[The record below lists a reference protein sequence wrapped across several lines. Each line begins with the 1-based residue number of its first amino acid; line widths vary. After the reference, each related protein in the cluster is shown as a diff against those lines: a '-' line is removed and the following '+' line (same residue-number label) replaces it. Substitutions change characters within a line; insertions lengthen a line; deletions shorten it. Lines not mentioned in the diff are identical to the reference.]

1 LFVCLI
7 EPRVLAGSLKSFTV
21 IDARPLAAYAA
32 GHVPGAWHLSWEDWC
47 AKPPVHCATLEQP
60 GYWGLLADP
69 EEERF
74 ASALSNAGIRNDR
87 PVVVYAEGSETNGRE
102 GRIAW
107 MLLYLGVREV
117 HLLNGGWQGWLR
129 ADGAIAHDT
138 SRVDSSTK
146 FVLNLQHYRRCRI
159 HELEELQNL
168 NQTPQ
173 LIDTR
178 TPDEYAG
185 RCFEYQP
192 RKGAISGSILFP
204 FRDLIEPDGTF
215 ISQRN
220 YSELLEQRGIVAQS
234 LIAYCE
240 VGVRASTFALIHEIY
255 TGHAVRVFDGSIMEW
270 GARESLPMTPN
281 YCPV

>member
-1 LFVCLI
+1 LVVSLI
-7 EPRVLAGSLKSFTV
+7 EPRALAVSLESFTV
-21 IDARPLAAYAA
+21 IDARPPAPYAA
-32 GHVPGAWHLSWEDWC
+32 GHVPSARQLSWEDWC
-47 AKPPVHCATLEQP
+47 AKPPMHSETLEQP

-74 ASALSNAGIRNDR
+74 ATALSSAGIRNDR
-87 PVVVYAEGSETNGRE
+87 PVVVYAEGADTNGRE

-107 MLLYLGVREV
+107 MLLYLGVTEV

-129 ADGAIAHDT
+129 AGGEVEHGAPRLES
-138 SRVDSSTK
+138 SRTFELK
-146 FVLNLQHYRRCRI
+146 LQHHRRCRI
-159 HELEELQNL
+159 HELEELQSK

-215 ISQRN
+215 ISQDS